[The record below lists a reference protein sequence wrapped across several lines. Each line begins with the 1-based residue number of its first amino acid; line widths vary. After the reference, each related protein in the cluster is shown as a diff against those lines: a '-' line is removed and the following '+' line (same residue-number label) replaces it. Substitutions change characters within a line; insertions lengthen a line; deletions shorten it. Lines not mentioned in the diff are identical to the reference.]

1 MFGREPL
8 RVDILTDP
16 SGIDFDG
23 CYSRRVESELDGVR
37 VPFLAL
43 ADLLANKRAAGRTRD
58 LADLEDLP
66 PAGGG

>member
-16 SGIDFDG
+16 SGIDFET
-23 CYSRRVESELDGVR
+23 CYPRRVETELDGVR

-43 ADLLANKRAAGRTRD
+43 PDLRANKAAARRLKD
-58 LADLEDLP
+58 VADLEDLP
-66 PAGGG
+66 DSSAP